1 MTSRAA
7 RPRLL
12 LSSTLAAGLLAL
24 TAGCQSATEES
35 AGDPS
40 AGTSDPTSTSPTS
53 VPVPEPSSTVVEPS
67 DGTLVKVPG
76 ASMRALRTYE
86 RVSDY
91 GIVQGYNDSQSAL
104 TLSPN
109 LPRATSIDGY
119 AKEWIRDNG
128 GPKVMERQDNA
139 VVGGKY
145 NAWHVID
152 TRDGNEESHYYGV
165 MFLDSAWLINI
176 AIYQGNPDSLTPEEG
191 EEVIA
196 SLLASFKTDL
206 D

>member
-12 LSSTLAAGLLAL
+12 LSSALAAGVLAL

-35 AGDPS
+35 AGDPA
-40 AGTSDPTSTSPTS
+40 AGTSDPTSTSPTP
-53 VPVPEPSSTVVEPS
+53 VPVPEPSTTVVEPS
-67 DGTLVKVPG
+67 DGKLVKVPG

-91 GIVQGYNDSQSAL
+91 GIVQGYNDSQSAM

-109 LPRATSIDGY
+109 LPMATSIDGY

-152 TRDGNEESHYYGV
+152 TRDDNEESHYYGV